1 MGKGKQEKEFKIT
14 AAYSMEKSTVPKFQ
28 GGGAF
33 PVLNTFGLVQDG
45 IELSCLNGE
54 NVEAFL
60 YYYQTHDPANY
71 LEGLILRGKMD
82 GYVPVVMVHG
92 MTSVMFALAG
102 FLNAHNIEVF
112 AKGELTPMTLKVM
125 GEEGPELCLWDT
137 SYLFDGSEYDLARA
151 AGCEFGGYWN
161 FDGIYT
167 PSTDYSPDELEFSKS
182 KVRALF
188 AYLGYFLRM
197 NPFILPSDLG
207 FKVLTKTSVVRQDRK
222 DRFYDLKAKGKKK
235 SVGGYWR
242 MASKVDQP
250 KSDDELF
257 TNYVCTRGGFS
268 FVAAEYCSR
277 NLDFELTGEDKR
289 VIAYDAQSHYPAQ
302 IVAHK
307 YPQHFKPMTAET
319 LQDMADWVLLV
330 GLDDVLDDL
339 AQPFIFGF
347 DGLFEFE
354 NLRPREGSVFARDGI
369 YTLTRDRF
377 SNNRWAAEEGR
388 TFNTEFANALKF
400 DGYKDI
406 AENPT
411 FSFGK
416 LERADSCSVWLTEIE
431 LWIMGQVYDFD
442 RVKAICGY
450 GTMSYT
456 KPTDMSVLSVMA
468 YYKEKAAF
476 KRAREAYYTEG
487 RADCKG
493 LGFVPEW
500 LSEQMKAGTA
510 DIEDV
515 EHQYRAVKERLNSLF
530 GIEITNEARPPVV
543 FGEEGPRMG
552 EGHGIEDLPE
562 RPQSWYQMGQRVAA
576 WGRLAQIVCI
586 ELAGEVADG
595 VVCGDTDSL
604 KLIVR
609 DGMEEA
615 VAERLKLWGD
625 ALAEAKEA
633 VTVRVRDQFPCEYS
647 ELEGIGYYMEEYE
660 TKKFYAGW
668 NKGYAYELDGEI
680 QLVIA
685 GVKAATRSIMGD
697 GEVMRDSYQ
706 DLANNLYQRRT
717 FGEVCSLVLG
727 YNVTID
733 KEIAKACAREFPKYG
748 ETVEREVTDCNGK
761 TAHVK
766 AYATVAEYPIGL
778 TLNCN
783 KGDMT
788 VGDMMKAKE
797 NNGGLHF
804 DDVVLSWTPGE
815 RPIMLVI
822 DEWEGPIEQVL

>member
-1 MGKGKQEKEFKIT
+1 MGKGKKEAIYKVA
-14 AAYSMEKSTVPKFQ
+14 AAYAMEKSTVPKYL

-33 PVLNTFGLVQDG
+33 PVLHLFGVLQDVVD
-45 IELSCLNGE
+45 LSCISAE
-54 NVEAFL
+54 NVDDLVEYKEVKDPGAFL
-60 YYYQTHDPANY
+60 SQIIM
-71 LEGLILRGKMD
+71 LGKAD
-82 GYVPVVMVHG
+82 SYVPVVMVHG
-92 MTSVMFALAG
+92 LTSAMFGLAG
-102 FLNAHNIEVF
+102 FLNAHDIEVF
-112 AKGELTPMTLKVM
+112 AKGELTPMKLTVT
-125 GEEGPELCLWDT
+125 GEAGPELVLWDT
-137 SYLFDGSEYDLARA
+137 SYIFDGSEYDLARA
-151 AGCEFGGYWN
+151 AGCGFGGYWN
-161 FDGIYT
+161 FDGVYT
-167 PSTDYSPDELEFSKS
+167 PSTDYSPEELEFSKS

-188 AYLGYFLRM
+188 SYLGYFLRM
-197 NPFILPSDLG
+197 NPFISQSDLG

-222 DRFYDLKAKGKKK
+222 SRFYDLKPKGKKK

-242 MASKVDQP
+242 MASKVDLP
-250 KSDDELF
+250 KSDDELY

-289 VIAYDAQSHYPAQ
+289 VVAYDAQSHYPAQ
-302 IVAHK
+302 IAGHK

-330 GLDDVLDDL
+330 SIDDL
-339 AQPFIFGF
+339 LHDLSQPFIFGF

-354 NLRPREGSVFARDGI
+354 NLRPREGSVFAKDGI

-388 TFNTEFANALKF
+388 TFNTEFANNLKF
-400 DGYKDI
+400 EGYKDY
-406 AENPT
+406 AENPC

-416 LERADSCSVWLTEIE
+416 LERADTCGVWLTEIE
-431 LWIMGQVYDFD
+431 LWIMSRVYDFD
-442 RVKAICGY
+442 KVTAICGY

-456 KPTDMSVLSVMA
+456 KPTDMSVLAVMA
-468 YYKEKAAF
+468 YYEEKAAF
-476 KRAREAYYTEG
+476 KRARGDYYAVG
-487 RADCKG
+487 SADCDG
-493 LGFVPEW
+493 LDFVPDW
-500 LSEQMKAGTA
+500 LKRRMEEGTA

-515 EHQYRAVKERLNSLF
+515 EHQYRVVKERLNSLF
-530 GIEITNEARPPVV
+530 GIEMTNEARPPVL

-552 EGHGIEDLPE
+552 EGHGVEDLPE
-562 RPQSWYQMGQRVAA
+562 RPSSWYQMGQRVAA

-586 ELAGEVADG
+586 ELVEDAAEG

-604 KLIVR
+604 KLVVR
-609 DGMEEA
+609 DGMEGE
-615 VAERLKLWGD
+615 VQSRLKVWGD
-625 ALAEAKEA
+625 ALKEAKEV
-633 VTVRVRDQFPCEYS
+633 VTSRVRDSYPEEYS
-647 ELEGIGYYMEEYE
+647 ELSGIGYYVKEYE
-660 TKKFYAGW
+660 TKKFFAGW
-668 NKGYAYELDGEI
+668 NKGYAYEIDGEI

-685 GVKAATRSIMGD
+685 GVKAATRSIMGN
-697 GEVMRDSYQ
+697 GEVMKDSYQ
-706 DLANNLYQRRT
+706 DLANDLYQRRT
-717 FGEVCSLVLG
+717 FGEVCAVVLG

-748 ETVEREVTDCNGK
+748 EIVEREVTDYKGK
-761 TAHVK
+761 TSYVK
-766 AYATVAEYPIGL
+766 EYATVAEYPIGL

-788 VGDMMKAKE
+788 VGDMMRAKK
-797 NNGGLHF
+797 NNGDLHF